1 MPQDNDEGDS
11 SLWTCMTTDEG
22 TQCEKWPW
30 IFGSIIVLGC
40 AAGGAI
46 WWKLRQHRRVK
57 KQGKLTAECERLE
70 KKEAETKQSLAK
82 KKVDLEKAV
91 ALTEQVKEEKT
102 KVQAALKKL
111 RS

>member
-1 MPQDNDEGDS
+1 MAPAHPLHPMIG
-11 SLWTCMTTDEG
+11 L
-22 TQCEKWPW
+22 
-30 IFGSIIVLGC
+30 IIVLGG

-46 WWKLRQHRRVK
+46 WWKLRTRRRSK
-57 KQGKLTAECERLE
+57 KQGMLTAECERLE
-70 KKEAETKQSLAK
+70 KKEAETKEALAK

-102 KVQAALKKL
+102 KAQAALKKL